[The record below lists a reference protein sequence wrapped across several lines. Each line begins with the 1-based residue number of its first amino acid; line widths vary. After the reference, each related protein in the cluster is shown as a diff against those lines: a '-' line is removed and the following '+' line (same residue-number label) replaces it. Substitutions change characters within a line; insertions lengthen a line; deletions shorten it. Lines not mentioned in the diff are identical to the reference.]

1 MPIDSLA
8 DVVILNSRCPFPRR
22 ALYFVHQYHPG
33 AITLRDRFFSHA
45 HGPLPESLIWSC
57 LLQLVSA
64 IRAVHGNNLAL
75 RTLQLNHVLC
85 TQQSDLTTVS
95 SGPYGLPKLRLRIN
109 CVGVVDILEFES
121 RKGSEE
127 LKIADMRALGCL
139 LLSMTSGTEIHVNDI
154 FRSNPA
160 QQQEHILGEY
170 LQFVQQNYSREMYV
184 LVHSLLSPAT
194 PSSIQD
200 VAASVAMRAFD
211 ELDSAHE
218 SIDGQCTALMGI
230 YESGRA
236 LRLLLKLAF
245 VNERPEFGID
255 KNWSESGDC
264 YILKLFRDF
273 GERKWLIVRAL
284 LYFCCFVAP
293 YRP

>member
-1 MPIDSLA
+1 
-8 DVVILNSRCPFPRR
+8 
-22 ALYFVHQYHPG
+22 
-33 AITLRDRFFSHA
+33 
-45 HGPLPESLIWSC
+45 
-57 LLQLVSA
+57 
-64 IRAVHGNNLAL
+64 
-75 RTLQLNHVLC
+75 
-85 TQQSDLTTVS
+85 
-95 SGPYGLPKLRLRIN
+95 
-109 CVGVVDILEFES
+109 LEFES

-200 VAASVAMRAFD
+200 VAVSVAMRAFD

-273 GERKWLIVRAL
+273 VFHQADGAGRPVMDLGHVVSSLNKLDAADEEKIVLASRDGRNILVVSFAD
-284 LYFCCFVAP
+284 VAWCLEKAYQELCSSSVP
-293 YRP
+293 IPST

>member
-1 MPIDSLA
+1 
-8 DVVILNSRCPFPRR
+8 
-22 ALYFVHQYHPG
+22 
-33 AITLRDRFFSHA
+33 
-45 HGPLPESLIWSC
+45 
-57 LLQLVSA
+57 
-64 IRAVHGNNLAL
+64 
-75 RTLQLNHVLC
+75 
-85 TQQSDLTTVS
+85 
-95 SGPYGLPKLRLRIN
+95 
-109 CVGVVDILEFES
+109 
-121 RKGSEE
+121 
-127 LKIADMRALGCL
+127 
-139 LLSMTSGTEIHVNDI
+139 MTSGTEIHVNDI

-284 LYFCCFVAP
+284 LYFCCSVSTVIHYPRICLLLLLHVGLFVCSLSSG
-293 YRP
+293 